1 MTDVPRPRRS
11 DAALNR
17 QRVLD
22 AAREAFAATGSET
35 SMAEVAR
42 RSGVGP
48 ATLYRNFASRR
59 ALLESLLLDEVD
71 AMCATAATIEG
82 KGPGERLETWL
93 RRFFVYVTT
102 ERPVVLDLLV
112 LEEADTTGIKIS
124 TRERLITAGRPLIIA
139 AQEAHDVRSDLGL
152 EQVLDLVMAVAKI
165 TGPPQY
171 RQPILDAALAGL
183 HPSRPPS

>member
-1 MTDVPRPRRS
+1 VTDVPRPRRA

-17 QRVLD
+17 QRILD

-48 ATLYRNFASRR
+48 ATVYRNFPSRP
-59 ALLESLLLDEVD
+59 ALLEALLLDEVD
-71 AMCATAATIEG
+71 AMCATAATVEG
-82 KGPGERLETWL
+82 DRPGERLETWL

-112 LEEADTTGIKIS
+112 LEEADTTKAKIS
-124 TRERLITAGRPLIIA
+124 TRERLIDAGRPLIIA
-139 AQEAHDVRSDLGL
+139 AQEAYDVRPDLDL

-165 TGPPQY
+165 PGPPPY

-183 HPSRPPS
+183 RPSG